1 MPTDN
6 NSQKSQSFI
15 QRQGWSILVA
25 ALMLLAISVL
35 VLLTALNN
43 QQTAKSAQ
51 NSSSTTINST
61 NSISESTSQLVS
73 WGFDGNKWAAV
84 GNVPNCPDPLTF
96 PAPFD
101 VNLATHILYPG
112 QTRGG
117 DYKPHGGARF
127 DNSANTDVHITLPL
141 DAKLWRGSRYIQDG
155 EVQYLLDFIA
165 PCGVM
170 MRFDHLLTLSTEFK
184 QIVETQLP
192 EPEVDDSRT
201 HRFTADKT
209 YLEGTTIATSVG
221 LNGNTFVDFGVYDL
235 RNQNSVSL
243 QNASWAIMHQDEKEI
258 AYFGVCWLD
267 MLLNNEK
274 TIVKSLPGPGTEGKT
289 SDYCK

>member
-1 MPTDN
+1 MPTN
-6 NSQKSQSFI
+6 NTSQTSQSFI

-25 ALMLLAISVL
+25 ALMLLAIGVL
-35 VLLTALNN
+35 VLLMALNN
-43 QQTAKSAQ
+43 QQPQTNNT
-51 NSSSTTINST
+51 NSSSSIT
-61 NSISESTSQLVS
+61 NSINTTQTSQLVS
-73 WGFDGNKWAAV
+73 WGFDGEKWTSV
-84 GNVPNCPDPLTF
+84 GNVPNCSDPLTF

-101 VNLATHILYPG
+101 VSLATSILYPG

-127 DNSANTDVHITLPL
+127 DNSANTDIQIALPI

-170 MRFDHLLTLSTEFK
+170 MRFDHLKTLSTEFG

-192 EPEVDDSRT
+192 QPQPNDSRT
-201 HRFTADKT
+201 YRFSSDKI
-209 YLEGTTIATSVG
+209 YLANTTIATSVG
-221 LNGNTFVDFGVYDL
+221 LDGNTFVDFGVYDL
-235 RNQNSVSL
+235 RKPNTISQ
-243 QNASWAIMHQDEKEI
+243 QNAGWATTHQNEKET
-258 AYFGVCWLD
+258 AFFAVCWLE
-267 MLLNNEK
+267 MLPQNQLE
-274 TIVKSLPGPGTEGKT
+274 IVKSLPGSGTEGKT